1 MKMFEMLDKLY
12 KDNKVEEPPVN
23 VPKVCNEKYTD
34 MKEYKRQYYLRNY
47 LLYKERNRLYREN
60 QKELRMFNNLFD

>member
-1 MKMFEMLDKLY
+1 MFEMLDKLY

>member
-1 MKMFEMLDKLY
+1 MFEMLDKLY

-23 VPKVCNEKYTD
+23 IPKICNEKYTD
-34 MKEYKRQYYLRNY
+34 VKEYKRQYYLKNY
-47 LLYKERNRLYREN
+47 LIYKERNRLYREN